1 MPYPGTGD
9 PAIRP
14 ANRRER
20 RRVAHVLTES
30 GVRLRSGRLSRVGGS
45 VPAPGRRR
53 SLSASD
59 DVGPRP
65 RGKTSIDPTRSHHS
79 PVTTEAVPRL
89 VGHGT
94 SQSGSS
100 LGVRTS
106 IGYVSP
112 LPFVARPRR
121 YRGRVTTMPA
131 DTPCD
136 RRTVGFTLPKS
147 CGATIKRG
155 SSSIGELRAAR
166 TRTRP

>member
-30 GVRLRSGRLSRVGGS
+30 GVRLRSGRLSR
-45 VPAPGRRR
+45 GRRIR
-53 SLSASD
+53 PGTRPKT
-59 DVGPRP
+59 VVERKRRRGPRP

-79 PVTTEAVPRL
+79 PVTTEAMPRL

-155 SSSIGELRAAR
+155 SSSISELRAAR